1 MLKSLLSVSALTAAL
16 ALPAWAQ
23 DAGTVVATVNGEDI
37 TLGQMLL
44 MRDGMGDQAA
54 NLSDQ
59 ALWDLLL
66 DQLTRQ
72 TAVAQQGE
80 KNITARDTAAMQL
93 DRRAY
98 FSSTA
103 LERVAS
109 AEPTDA
115 EIKAL
120 YDQTF
125 TADAPQ
131 TEYHAAHILL
141 ETEEAA
147 KAVKAEADKG
157 TDFAQLAKEK
167 STGPTGPNGGDLG
180 WFTIDSMVKEFGDA
194 VATMSPG
201 DIVGPIKTQFGWHVI
216 RLEDSRAKEAPALD
230 DIRDQLVMQ
239 IRRQRVEA
247 EIEQRVKDAEVTK
260 APDLS
265 PALLQRT
272 DLLEQPN
279 G

>member
-1 MLKSLLSVSALTAAL
+1 MLKSLLSATAFGALL
-16 ALPAWAQ
+16 ALPAMAQ
-23 DAGTVVATVNGEDI
+23 DAGTVVATVNGENI

-44 MRDGMGDQAA
+44 MKDGMGEQAA
-54 NLSDQ
+54 NLPDQ
-59 ALWDLLL
+59 ALWDMLL

-72 TAVAQQGE
+72 AAVAQQGE
-80 KNITARDTAAMQL
+80 KHITARDTAAMQL

-103 LERVAS
+103 LEKVA
-109 AEPTDA
+109 APEPTDA
-115 EIKAL
+115 EVKAL

-147 KAVKAEADKG
+147 KAVRALADKG
-157 TDFAQLAKEK
+157 DDFAQLAREK

-180 WFTIDSMVKEFGDA
+180 WFTTDSMVREFGDA
-194 VATMSPG
+194 VAAMKPG
-201 DIVGPIKTQFGWHVI
+201 DISGPIQTQFGWHVI
-216 RLEDSRAKEAPALD
+216 KLMDSRAKEAPRLEE
-230 DIRDQLVMQ
+230 IRDQLVMQ

-247 EIEQRVKDAEVTK
+247 EIEKRVRDTEVKKT
-260 APDLS
+260 PDLS
-265 PALLQRT
+265 PDLLQKT
-272 DLLEQPN
+272 DLLEQ
-279 G
+279 